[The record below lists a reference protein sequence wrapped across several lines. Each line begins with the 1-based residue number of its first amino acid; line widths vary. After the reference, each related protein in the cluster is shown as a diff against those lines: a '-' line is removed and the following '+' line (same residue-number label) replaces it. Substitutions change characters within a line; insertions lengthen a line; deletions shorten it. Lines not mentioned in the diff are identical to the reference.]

1 MKIATLFQ
9 VFEVLIDLKTPIFN
23 LRIISLISRLGRL
36 LESQKIGALI
46 NLRIISF
53 RRLKISFNVREK
65 ASKEHML
72 ETVIHKS

>member
-36 LESQKIGALI
+36 LESQKIGVLI